1 MYLFYSWLI
10 KNEYYTFGEIWPVA
24 IVVYVGSILLAYA
37 SLKWYDEPVRKWLTK
52 RFLPK
57 KK

>member
-1 MYLFYSWLI
+1 M
-10 KNEYYTFGEIWPVA
+10 KNYI
-24 IVVYVGSILLAYA
+24 ILGSILLAYA